1 MKRTFERIC
10 CRREEA
16 VVLKYQG
23 LKIKE
28 IADRLSVSS
37 KTITRDFVDLEIETW
52 SSICDDELLEE
63 LISLSLTSKEK

>member
-10 CRREEA
+10 CRHEEA
-16 VVLKYQG
+16 VFLKHQG

-63 LISLSLTSKEK
+63 MISLSLTSKEK